1 MLAALAAGLLCVAP
15 PNPEDEKT
23 NWFGLQLAVD
33 AGVPDGLGVG
43 LALAPV
49 PHVRVSVSGLTNIM
63 GAGIRGGLSLVPF
76 ASWTLHPILSLDWGR
91 YFTGDARMFVAEAP
105 AKLTYDFVDATL
117 GLELMFRV
125 VVLRAGGGVARIWAP
140 DVGVDGTLPAAKLAL
155 AFRFR

>member
-1 MLAALAAGLLCVAP
+1 MLAALVAGLLCVA

-23 NWFGLQLAVD
+23 NWFGVQLAVD

-43 LALAPV
+43 LAVAPV

-76 ASWTLHPILSLDWGR
+76 ASWTLHPILSLDAGR

-105 AKLTYDFVDATL
+105 AKLTYDFVDATV
-117 GLELMFRV
+117 GLELMFRI

-140 DVGVDGTLPAAKLAL
+140 DVGVDGTLPAVKLAL